1 MANVTLWG
9 AAYTGV
15 GYIGVPKTGGGE
27 ARFDDVTDTTAIA
40 DDVAQGK
47 LFHLADGTLATG
59 TSSGGGGG
67 GVYQDENGYLI
78 IAEEESST
86 PQGNIPITENGT
98 YDVTNYAGAVV
109 NVAGLGGI
117 TLLKTESLGSV
128 VSSSTT
134 QTSLGKSI
142 TVSGCN
148 GYDLLLVEATV
159 ETVTNSRHV
168 STITIIG
175 LGQLRSSP
183 TIVYNGCCWNTK
195 ANNIGTV
202 NTSILNGT
210 SYGVYPVDS
219 SISSGTATL
228 PMYVRYSS
236 TNTSTIDGT
245 YTVKVYGMNLVDFIG
260 LG

>member
-1 MANVTLWG
+1 MASNPYVNRVDYVAGGVTHTLIDITSDTVTPSTLLQGYTAHDASG
-9 AAYTGV
+9 AAIV
-15 GYIGVPKTGGGE
+15 G
-27 ARFDDVTDTTAIA
+27 TA
-40 DDVAQGK
+40 
-47 LFHLADGTLATG
+47 T
-59 TSSGGGGG
+59 GGG
-67 GVYQDENGYLI
+67 GVYQDENGYLV
-78 IAEEESST
+78 IAEDESDA

-98 YDVTNYAGAVV
+98 YDVTSYAGAVV

-142 TVSGCN
+142 TVSGCS

-159 ETVTNSRHV
+159 ETVANSKHV
-168 STITIIG
+168 STITIVG
-175 LGQLRSSP
+175 LGQLRSNP

-219 SISSGTATL
+219 SISSGTTTL

-245 YTVKVYGMNLVDFIG
+245 YIVKVYGMNLVDFIG